1 MNDTSILIIYTG
13 GTIGMIKDQL
23 TGVLKPFDF
32 SHLYNYIPALKN
44 FNYRLEF
51 VSFDPL
57 IDSSNI
63 GCEHWIKMVEI
74 IEENYEN
81 YDGFVI
87 LHGSDTMAHTASALS
102 FMLENLNKPVII
114 TGSQLPLG
122 ELRTDGRENF
132 ITSVEIAAAKTDN
145 TPLVPEVTIFFE
157 NKLYRGNRTYK
168 FNAENFNA
176 FVSGNYPVLVD
187 AGIYLKY
194 HSDLIIKPNFKKL
207 KVHKKL
213 SGEIAILKLF
223 PGMSPAY
230 VEAILQMKPLRA
242 VVMESFGSGN
252 ATTATWFL
260 EKLQLAIN
268 QGIIIVNIT
277 QCLAGSV
284 DMAKYETGEKLLNLG
299 IISGKDMTTSAALT
313 KLMVILG
320 EHNDRDIIIK
330 LFEKN
335 WCGETGNLK

>member
-13 GTIGMIKDQL
+13 GTIGMIKDQQ
-23 TGVLKPFDF
+23 TGVLRPFDF

-63 GCEHWIKMVEI
+63 SCEHWIKMVEI

-145 TPLVPEVTIFFE
+145 TPNVPEVTIFFE

-320 EHNDRDIIIK
+320 EHNDRDTIIK

-335 WCGETGNLK
+335 WCGEISNF